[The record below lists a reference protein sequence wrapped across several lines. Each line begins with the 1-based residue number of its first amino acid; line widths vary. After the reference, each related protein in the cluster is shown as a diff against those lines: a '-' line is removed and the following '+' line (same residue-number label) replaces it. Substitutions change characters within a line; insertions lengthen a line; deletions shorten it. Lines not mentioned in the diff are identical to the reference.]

1 MRGARTASALCS
13 ILLLPSRATVNF
25 AHGPTQTLSSG
36 AAHPAVGSFVAH
48 VAFHVN
54 KGARVSGLLE
64 GETCKG
70 FLDNSIDGAAG
81 VNSLNKVCGKCERH
95 R

>member
-1 MRGARTASALCS
+1 MRGARTASTLCS
-13 ILLLPSRATVNF
+13 ILLLPSRVMVNF
-25 AHGPTQTLSSG
+25 AHGPIHSLSSG

-54 KGARVSGLLE
+54 KSARFSSLLE

-81 VNSLNKVCGKCERH
+81 VF
-95 R
+95 